1 MFDRVLTVP
10 VKHAQAIPF
19 LTKRNNLVKK
29 N

>member
-1 MFDRVLTVP
+1 MFDRVLTAP